1 MLQALSDLF
10 LVISSD
16 TKKITNQDLSTFYN
30 FIIKKIPQIEQQY
43 PSIISKTL
51 SILSTESKENQI
63 DINEYKISKDNN
75 TKKLFIHFQKQIFNL
90 FSELIYFCFKEGI
103 IKLNNKILK
112 ENLLK
117 KVGFDSNPNPNSTE
131 IQKFLIHSVINN
143 KVNCTIY
150 PNQYIKFFNSENNNK
165 RRIIAE
171 RFMKFIKQMI
181 IIYKESKKHYNL
193 KRVANTEKKVSN
205 TENKIGL
212 NNNRP
217 IGGKNALTLKKFV
230 NDENMNKNNNV
241 SLSDKSIITN
251 NSAEN
256 SIEEDEKNDTL
267 CCNTPKSISIN
278 DYSIKNNHNY
288 NNKLD
293 KIVNKSTVINN
304 QNKNNLKNLSQ
315 RNTYYIRNQKKAFNI
330 INDNLKDKNST
341 NYKNYFDK
349 KNSHINSGVNKSQ
362 NFIFNDNCHINNN
375 FNNYEDDISGCIIN

>member
-51 SILSTESKENQI
+51 SISSTESKENQI

-75 TKKLFIHFQKQIFNL
+75 
-90 FSELIYFCFKEGI
+90 I

-181 IIYKESKKHYNL
+181 IIYKDSKKHYNL

-349 KNSHINSGVNKSQ
+349 KNSHINSGINKSQ
-362 NFIFNDNCHINNN
+362 NFIFNNNCHINNN
-375 FNNYEDDISGCIIN
+375 FNNYEDDIAGCIIN